1 MPGIVRV
8 GLDAHIGHASTTP
21 NAFHQTKYAEGS
33 PDVYVNGAKA
43 VRIGDTTSCGDPA
56 TGSSPDVY
64 VNGILVHRLSDA
76 TDGHGSWVPN
86 AATTASTNVFAN
98 GGEGTTGTFTG
109 PTSTAVA
116 GVCLDYNWNTLTC
129 DD

>member
-8 GLDAHIGHASTTP
+8 GLDSHVGHPSTTP
-21 NAFHQTKYAEGS
+21 NAFHQTSYAVGS
-33 PDVYVNGAKA
+33 PDVYVNGAKV
-43 VRIGDTTSCGDPA
+43 VRIGDTTACGDPA

-64 VNGILVHRLSDA
+64 INGILVHRLSDA
-76 TDGHGSWVPN
+76 TGGHGSWVSN
-86 AATTASTNVFAN
+86 SATSASDNVFAN
-98 GGEGTTGTFTG
+98 GDGGTTGTFTG
-109 PTSTAVA
+109 PTSTPIT